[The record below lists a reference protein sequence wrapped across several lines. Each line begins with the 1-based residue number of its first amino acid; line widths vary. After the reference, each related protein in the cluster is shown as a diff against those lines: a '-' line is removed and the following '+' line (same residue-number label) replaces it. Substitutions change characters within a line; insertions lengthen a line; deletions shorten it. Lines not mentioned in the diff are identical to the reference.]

1 MDKKIDKNSLLKQLS
16 ENGYNVGFGAKKHF
30 ATFDIIEKTPNAI
43 SLIVLLVGVGQLAY
57 PNNHYN
63 TGISTTLIMVSIL
76 ALTISSFN
84 SEKEKYEKTGIE
96 LTKLFNELRAL
107 YYQVKNSNHED
118 FQVEFQQM
126 NDVLSRYY
134 SLSMSKQIFTSDW
147 YAHYKFFFQ
156 MQIDWIHEQKNF
168 SFWKDKIPKSLVF
181 FLLIAVLVVC
191 CWIKIFKGVN

>member
-1 MDKKIDKNSLLKQLS
+1 MDKKIDKNSMLKQLA

-30 ATFDIIEKTPNAI
+30 ATFDIIEKVPNAI

-84 SEKEKYEKTGIE
+84 SEKEKYEKAGTE

-107 YYQVKNSNHED
+107 YYQVKNSNNED

-126 NDVLSRYY
+126 NDVLNRYY
-134 SLSMSKQIFTSDW
+134 SLGMSKQIFTSDW
-147 YAHYKFFFQ
+147 YAHYKFFYQ
-156 MQIDWIHEQKNF
+156 MQINWIDEQKSF

-181 FLLIAVLVVC
+181 FIIIAILIVW
-191 CWIKIFKGVN
+191 CWIKIFKG

>member
-1 MDKKIDKNSLLKQLS
+1 MDKKIDKNSMLKQLA

-30 ATFDIIEKTPNAI
+30 ATFDIIEKIPNAI

-96 LTKLFNELRAL
+96 LTKLFNELRDL

-118 FQVEFQQM
+118 FQEEYQQM
-126 NDVLSRYY
+126 NDLLGKYY

-156 MQIDWIHEQKNF
+156 MQIEWIHEQKNF

-181 FLLIAVLVVC
+181 FLLIAVLVVWF
-191 CWIKIFKGVN
+191 WIKVFKG

>member
-1 MDKKIDKNSLLKQLS
+1 MDKKIDKNSMLKQLA

-30 ATFDIIEKTPNAI
+30 ATFDIIEKVPNAI

-76 ALTISSFN
+76 ALTINSFN
-84 SEKEKYEKTGIE
+84 SEKEKYEKAGTE

-107 YYQVKNSNHED
+107 YYQVKNSNNED

-126 NDVLSRYY
+126 NDVLNRYY
-134 SLSMSKQIFTSDW
+134 SLGMSKQIFTSDW
-147 YAHYKFFFQ
+147 YAHYKFFYQ
-156 MQIDWIHEQKNF
+156 MQIDWIDEQKSF

-181 FLLIAVLVVC
+181 FIIIAILIVW
-191 CWIKIFKGVN
+191 CWIKIFKG

>member
-1 MDKKIDKNSLLKQLS
+1 MDKNSMLKQLA

-30 ATFDIIEKTPNAI
+30 ATFDIIEKIPNAI

-84 SEKEKYEKTGIE
+84 SEKEKYEKAGTE

-126 NDVLSRYY
+126 NDVLNRYY
-134 SLSMSKQIFTSDW
+134 SLSISKQIFTSDW

-156 MQIDWIHEQKNF
+156 MQIEWINEQKKF
-168 SFWKDKIPKSLVF
+168 SFWKDKIPKSFVV
-181 FLLIAVLVVC
+181 FLLFVVLVVW
-191 CWIKIFKGVN
+191 CWIKIFKG

>member
-1 MDKKIDKNSLLKQLS
+1 MLKQLA

-30 ATFDIIEKTPNAI
+30 ATFDIIEKIPNAI
-43 SLIVLLVGVGQLAY
+43 ALIVLLVGVGQLAY

-76 ALTISSFN
+76 SLTISSFN

-156 MQIDWIHEQKNF
+156 MQIDWINEQKKF

-181 FLLIAVLVVC
+181 FLLITVLVVWF
-191 CWIKIFKGVN
+191 WIKVFKG

>member
-1 MDKKIDKNSLLKQLS
+1 MDKKIDKNSMLKQLA

-30 ATFDIIEKTPNAI
+30 ATFDIIEKVPNAI

-84 SEKEKYEKTGIE
+84 SEKEKYEKAGTE

-107 YYQVKNSNHED
+107 YYQIKNSNNED

-126 NDVLSRYY
+126 NDVLNRYY
-134 SLSMSKQIFTSDW
+134 SLGMSKQIFTSDW
-147 YAHYKFFFQ
+147 YAHYKFFYQ
-156 MQIDWIHEQKNF
+156 MQIDWIDEQKSF

-181 FLLIAVLVVC
+181 FIIIAILIVW
-191 CWIKIFKGVN
+191 CWIKIFKG

>member
-1 MDKKIDKNSLLKQLS
+1 MDKKIDKNSMLKQLA

-30 ATFDIIEKTPNAI
+30 ATFDIIEKVPNAI

-76 ALTISSFN
+76 ALTINSFN
-84 SEKEKYEKTGIE
+84 SEKEKYEKAGTE

-107 YYQVKNSNHED
+107 YYQVKNSNNED
-118 FQVEFQQM
+118 FQVEFQQI
-126 NDVLSRYY
+126 NDVLNRYY
-134 SLSMSKQIFTSDW
+134 SLGMSKQIFTSDW
-147 YAHYKFFFQ
+147 YAHYKFFYQ
-156 MQIDWIHEQKNF
+156 MQIDWIDEQKSF

-181 FLLIAVLVVC
+181 FIIIAILIVW
-191 CWIKIFKGVN
+191 CWIKIFKG

>member
-1 MDKKIDKNSLLKQLS
+1 MDKKIDKNSMLKQLA

-30 ATFDIIEKTPNAI
+30 ATFDIIEKVPNAI

-84 SEKEKYEKTGIE
+84 SEKDKYEKAGIE

-107 YYQVKNSNHED
+107 YYQVENSNQED

-126 NDVLSRYY
+126 NDVLNRYY
-134 SLSMSKQIFTSDW
+134 SLSISKQIFTSDW

-156 MQIDWIHEQKNF
+156 MQIEWINEQKKF
-168 SFWKDKIPKSLVF
+168 SFWKDKIPKSLVL
-181 FLLIAVLVVC
+181 FLLFVFLIVW
-191 CWIKIFKGVN
+191 CWIKIFKG

>member
-1 MDKKIDKNSLLKQLS
+1 MDKKIDKNSILKQLA

-30 ATFDIIEKTPNAI
+30 ATFDIIEKVPNAI

-84 SEKEKYEKTGIE
+84 SEKEKYEKAGIE

-107 YYQVKNSNHED
+107 YYHVKNSNHED

-126 NDVLSRYY
+126 NDVLNRYY

-156 MQIDWIHEQKNF
+156 MQIEWINEQKKF
-168 SFWKDKIPKSLVF
+168 SFWKDKIPKSFVT
-181 FLLIAVLVVC
+181 FLLFVILVVW
-191 CWIKIFKGVN
+191 CWIKIFKG

>member
-1 MDKKIDKNSLLKQLS
+1 MDKKIDKNSMLKQLA

-30 ATFDIIEKTPNAI
+30 ATFDIIEKVPNAI

-84 SEKEKYEKTGIE
+84 SEKEKYEKAGTE

-107 YYQVKNSNHED
+107 YYQVKNSNNED
-118 FQVEFQQM
+118 FQVEFRQM
-126 NDVLSRYY
+126 NDVLNRYY
-134 SLSMSKQIFTSDW
+134 SLGMSKQIFTSDW
-147 YAHYKFFFQ
+147 YAHYKFFYQ
-156 MQIDWIHEQKNF
+156 MQIDWIDEQKSF

-181 FLLIAVLVVC
+181 FIIIAILIVW
-191 CWIKIFKGVN
+191 CWIKIFKG

>member
-1 MDKKIDKNSLLKQLS
+1 MLKQLA

-30 ATFDIIEKTPNAI
+30 ATFDIIEKIPNAI

-84 SEKEKYEKTGIE
+84 SEKDKYEKTGIE

-156 MQIDWIHEQKNF
+156 MQIDWINEQKKF

-181 FLLIAVLVVC
+181 FLLITVLVVWF
-191 CWIKIFKGVN
+191 WIKVFKG

>member
-1 MDKKIDKNSLLKQLS
+1 MDKKIDKNSILKQLA

-30 ATFDIIEKTPNAI
+30 ATFDIIEKVPNAI

-84 SEKEKYEKTGIE
+84 SEKEKYEKAGIE

-107 YYQVKNSNHED
+107 YYHVKNSNHED

-126 NDVLSRYY
+126 NDVLNRYY

-156 MQIDWIHEQKNF
+156 MQIEWINEQKKF
-168 SFWKDKIPKSLVF
+168 SFWKDKIPKSFVI
-181 FLLIAVLVVC
+181 FLLFVILVVW
-191 CWIKIFKGVN
+191 CWIKIFKG